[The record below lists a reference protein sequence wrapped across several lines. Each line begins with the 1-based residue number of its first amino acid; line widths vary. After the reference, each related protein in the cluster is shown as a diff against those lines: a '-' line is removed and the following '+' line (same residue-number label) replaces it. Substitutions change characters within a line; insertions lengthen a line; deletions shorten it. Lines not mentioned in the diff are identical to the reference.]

1 MFAWQTPLSTAWQ
14 DSLTASTRMHVVGID
29 RLVLTGATGF
39 IGGTVL
45 VTLMNAGLIER
56 LVCLV
61 RAENTAEALTRLRA
75 SAIRC
80 GLPHV
85 RAQRLTETNVIVGDL
100 GGDFTEADLARLT
113 EASHVI
119 NCAAMASF
127 SMNSQV
133 LNINVRDTLRF
144 ASHFADSQV
153 LRRFLHVS
161 TAMACGTQCSPVVSE
176 PAFDHNENANEDG
189 SRYGSTSERET
200 NHLVPYT
207 QSKRDVERLL
217 RLYYPSLPVVMVRPS
232 IVVGHTVLGT
242 LPSPSIFWVFRV
254 VHGARRFS
262 AKAMTRLDVIS
273 VDDCARA
280 LALLAVKPKLAFD
293 TYHVSAG
300 SEAPTIGQIIG
311 AMDEATGISGK
322 RYSICALRDFRRIAC
337 DVVGRQRSGA
347 ARLIEHALGIY
358 AGFAN
363 LDYRFDNRRLREEIG
378 FEPLPFIDYVSECV
392 RTSRGIGIVE
402 QMRWDFK

>member
-14 DSLTASTRMHVVGID
+14 DGLTASTRMHVVGID

-61 RAENTAEALTRLRA
+61 RAADAGQALTRLRA

-80 GLPHV
+80 GLPYV
-85 RAQRLTETNVIVGDL
+85 RAQRLTEANVIVGDL
-100 GGDFTEADLARLT
+100 GGDFTEADLVRLT

-133 LNINVRDTLRF
+133 LDINVRDTLRF
-144 ASHFADSQV
+144 ASHFAGSKV

-161 TAMACGTQCSPVVSE
+161 TAMACGTQCSPVVPEST
-176 PAFDHNENANEDG
+176 FDYAGIEN
-189 SRYGSTSERET
+189 ERET

-217 RLYYPSLPVVMVRPS
+217 RLYYPSLPLIVVRPS

-254 VHGARRFS
+254 VHAARRFS
-262 AKAMTRLDVIS
+262 AKAMTRLDVVS

-280 LALLAVKPKLAFD
+280 LALLAVKQKLAFD

-322 RYSICALRDFRRIAC
+322 RYSICAPRDFRRIAC
-337 DVVGRQRSGA
+337 EVVGRQDSGV
-347 ARLIEHALGIY
+347 ARVIEHALGLY

-363 LDYRFDNRRLREEIG
+363 LDYQFDNSRLRDEIG
-378 FEPLPFIDYVSECV
+378 FEPLPFVDYVSECV
-392 RTSRGIGIVE
+392 RTSRGVGIVE

>member
-1 MFAWQTPLSTAWQ
+1 MENAMFAWQTPLSTAWQ

-61 RAENTAEALTRLRA
+61 RAANAAEALVRLRA

-85 RAQRLTETNVIVGDL
+85 RAQRLTEANVIVGDL

-133 LNINVRDTLRF
+133 LDINVRDTLRF
-144 ASHFADSQV
+144 ASHFADSRV

-161 TAMACGTQCSPVVSE
+161 TAMACGTQCSPVVPES
-176 PAFDHNENANEDG
+176 AFGYNENENG
-189 SRYGSTSERET
+189 SET

-217 RLYYPSLPVVMVRPS
+217 RIYYPSLPVVVVRPS

-280 LALLAVKPKLAFD
+280 LALLAVKPTLAFD

-322 RYSICALRDFRRIAC
+322 RYSICAPRDFRRIAC
-337 DVVGRQRSGA
+337 DVVGRQHSGA

-363 LDYRFDNRRLREEIG
+363 LDYQFDNRRLRDEIG

>member
-14 DSLTASTRMHVVGID
+14 DSLTASTRMHVVGIN

-61 RAENTAEALTRLRA
+61 RAANAEQALTRLRA

-80 GLPHV
+80 GLPYV
-85 RAQRLTETNVIVGDL
+85 RAQRLTEANVIVGDL

-133 LNINVRDTLRF
+133 LDINVRDTLRF
-144 ASHFADSQV
+144 ASHFADSKV

-176 PAFDHNENANEDG
+176 STFGFGENE
-189 SRYGSTSERET
+189 SET

-217 RLYYPSLPVVMVRPS
+217 RLYYPSLPLVVVRPS

-254 VHGARRFS
+254 VHDARRFS
-262 AKAMTRLDVIS
+262 AKAMTRLDVVS

-322 RYSICALRDFRRIAC
+322 RYSICAPRDFRRIAC
-337 DVVGRQRSGA
+337 DVVGRQHSGA

-363 LDYRFDNRRLREEIG
+363 LDYQFDNRRLRDEIG

>member
-14 DSLTASTRMHVVGID
+14 DSLTSSTRMHVVGID

-61 RAENTAEALTRLRA
+61 RAANKAEALTRLRV

-85 RAQRLTETNVIVGDL
+85 RAQRLTEANVIVGDL

-127 SMNSQV
+127 STNPQV
-133 LNINVRDTLRF
+133 LEINVRDTLRF
-144 ASHFADSQV
+144 ASHFAGSKT

-161 TAMACGTQCSPVVSE
+161 TAMACGTQCSPVVPESTF
-176 PAFDHNENANEDG
+176 AYTGNE
-189 SRYGSTSERET
+189 SET

-207 QSKRDVERLL
+207 QSKRDIERLL
-217 RLYYPSLPVVMVRPS
+217 RVYYPSLPVVVVRPS

-242 LPSPSIFWVFRV
+242 LPSASIFWVFRV

-262 AKAMTRLDVIS
+262 AKAMTRLDVVS

-322 RYSICALRDFRRIAC
+322 RYSICAPRDFRRIAC
-337 DVVGRQRSGA
+337 EVVGRQDSGV
-347 ARLIEHALGIY
+347 ARLIEHALGLY

-363 LDYRFDNRRLREEIG
+363 LDYQFDNSRLREEIG
-378 FEPLPFIDYVSECV
+378 FEPLPFVDYVSECV
-392 RTSRGIGIVE
+392 RTSRGVGIVE

>member
-133 LNINVRDTLRF
+133 LDINVRDTLRF

-322 RYSICALRDFRRIAC
+322 RYSICAPRDFRRIAC

>member
-14 DSLTASTRMHVVGID
+14 DSLTSSTRMHVVGID

-61 RAENTAEALTRLRA
+61 RAANAAEALVRLRA

-85 RAQRLTETNVIVGDL
+85 RAQRLTEANVIAGDL

-119 NCAAMASF
+119 NCAAIASF

-133 LNINVRDTLRF
+133 LDINVRDTLRF
-144 ASHFADSQV
+144 ASHFADSRV
-153 LRRFLHVS
+153 LQRFLHVS
-161 TAMACGTQCSPVVSE
+161 TAMACGTQCSPVVPES
-176 PAFDHNENANEDG
+176 AFGYNENE
-189 SRYGSTSERET
+189 SENDSKT

-207 QSKRDVERLL
+207 HSKRDVERLL
-217 RLYYPSLPVVMVRPS
+217 RIYYPSLPVVVVRPS
-232 IVVGHTVLGT
+232 IVVGHTMLGT

-262 AKAMTRLDVIS
+262 AKAMTRLDVVS

-322 RYSICALRDFRRIAC
+322 RYSICAPRDFRRIAC
-337 DVVGRQRSGA
+337 DVVGRQHSGA
-347 ARLIEHALGIY
+347 ARLIEQALGIY

-363 LDYRFDNRRLREEIG
+363 LDYQFDNRRLREEIG

-402 QMRWDFK
+402 QMRWGFK

>member
-14 DSLTASTRMHVVGID
+14 DSLTSSTRMHVVGID

-61 RAENTAEALTRLRA
+61 RAANKAEALTRLRV

-85 RAQRLTETNVIVGDL
+85 RAQRLTEANVIVGDL
-100 GGDFTEADLARLT
+100 GGDFTETDLARLT

-127 SMNSQV
+127 STSPQV
-133 LNINVRDTLRF
+133 LEINVRDTLRF
-144 ASHFADSQV
+144 ASHFAGSKT

-161 TAMACGTQCSPVVSE
+161 TAMACGTQCSPVVPESTF
-176 PAFDHNENANEDG
+176 AHTGNE
-189 SRYGSTSERET
+189 SET

-207 QSKRDVERLL
+207 QSKRDIERLL
-217 RLYYPSLPVVMVRPS
+217 RVYYPSLPVVVVRPS

-242 LPSPSIFWVFRV
+242 LPSASIFWVFRV

-262 AKAMTRLDVIS
+262 AKAMTRLDVVS

-322 RYSICALRDFRRIAC
+322 RYSICAPRDFRRIARE
-337 DVVGRQRSGA
+337 VAGRQDSGV
-347 ARLIEHALGIY
+347 ARVIEHALGLY

-363 LDYRFDNRRLREEIG
+363 LDYQFDNSRLREEIG
-378 FEPLPFIDYVSECV
+378 FEPLPFVDYVSECV
-392 RTSRGIGIVE
+392 RTSRGVGIVE

>member
-14 DSLTASTRMHVVGID
+14 DSLTSSTRMHVVGID

-61 RAENTAEALTRLRA
+61 RAANKAEALTRLRV

-85 RAQRLTETNVIVGDL
+85 RAQRLTEANVIVGDL

-127 SMNSQV
+127 STNPQV
-133 LNINVRDTLRF
+133 LEINVRDTLRF
-144 ASHFADSQV
+144 ASHFADSKT

-161 TAMACGTQCSPVVSE
+161 TAMACGTQCSPVVAEST
-176 PAFDHNENANEDG
+176 FTRTGNE
-189 SRYGSTSERET
+189 SET

-217 RLYYPSLPVVMVRPS
+217 RIYYPSLPVVVVRPS

-242 LPSPSIFWVFRV
+242 LPSASIFWVFRV

-262 AKAMTRLDVIS
+262 AKAMTRLDVVS

-311 AMDEATGISGK
+311 AMDEATGVSGK
-322 RYSICALRDFRRIAC
+322 RYSICAPRDFRRIAC
-337 DVVGRQRSGA
+337 EVVGRQDSGV
-347 ARLIEHALGIY
+347 ARVIEHALGLY

-363 LDYRFDNRRLREEIG
+363 LDYQFDNSRLRDEIG
-378 FEPLPFIDYVSECV
+378 FEPLPFVDYVSECV
-392 RTSRGIGIVE
+392 RTSRGVGIVE

>member
-1 MFAWQTPLSTAWQ
+1 MFAWQTPLTTAWQ
-14 DSLTASTRMHVVGID
+14 DSLTSSTRMHVVGID

-61 RAENTAEALTRLRA
+61 RAANAAEALVRLRA
-75 SAIRC
+75 SAVRC
-80 GLPHV
+80 GLPHT
-85 RAQRLTETNVIVGDL
+85 RSQRLTEANVIVGDL
-100 GGDFTEADLARLT
+100 GDDFTEADLARLAG
-113 EASHVI
+113 ASHVI
-119 NCAAMASF
+119 NCAAMTSF
-127 SMNSQV
+127 STNPQV
-133 LNINVRDTLRF
+133 LAINVRDTLRF
-144 ASHFADSQV
+144 ASHFIDRQTFK
-153 LRRFLHVS
+153 RFLHVS
-161 TAMACGTQCSPVVSE
+161 TAMACGTQCSTVVRES
-176 PAFDHNENANEDG
+176 AFG
-189 SRYGSTSERET
+189 FSET

-207 QSKRDVERLL
+207 RSKRDVERLL
-217 RLYYPSLPVVMVRPS
+217 RLYYPTLPLVVVRPS

-242 LPSPSIFWVFRV
+242 LPSASIFWVFRV

-262 AKAMTRLDVIS
+262 AKAMTRLDVVS

-280 LALLAVKPKLAFD
+280 LALLAVKPTLAFD

-322 RYSICALRDFRRIAC
+322 RYSICAPRDFRNIAR
-337 DVVGRQRSGA
+337 DVVGRRSSGA
-347 ARLIEHALGIY
+347 ARLIEHALGLY

-363 LDYRFDNRRLREEIG
+363 LDYQFDNHRLREEIG

>member
-61 RAENTAEALTRLRA
+61 RAADAGQALTRLRA

-80 GLPHV
+80 GLPYV
-85 RAQRLTETNVIVGDL
+85 RAQRLTEANVIVGDL
-100 GGDFTEADLARLT
+100 GGDFTQADLARLS

-133 LNINVRDTLRF
+133 LDINVRDTLRF
-144 ASHFADSQV
+144 ASHFAGSKV

-161 TAMACGTQCSPVVSE
+161 TAMACGTQCSPVVPES
-176 PAFDHNENANEDG
+176 AFG
-189 SRYGSTSERET
+189 YGETERET

-217 RLYYPSLPVVMVRPS
+217 RLYYPSLPLIVVRPS

-254 VHGARRFS
+254 VHAARRFS
-262 AKAMTRLDVIS
+262 AKAMTRLDVVS

-311 AMDEATGISGK
+311 AMDEAAGISGK
-322 RYSICALRDFRRIAC
+322 RYSICARRDFRRIAC
-337 DVVGRQRSGA
+337 DVVGRQHPGA

-363 LDYRFDNRRLREEIG
+363 LDYQFDNRRLRDEIG
-378 FEPLPFIDYVSECV
+378 FEPLPFIDYVGECV

>member
-14 DSLTASTRMHVVGID
+14 DSLTSSTRMHVVGID

-61 RAENTAEALTRLRA
+61 RAANKAEALTRLRV

-85 RAQRLTETNVIVGDL
+85 RAQRLTEANVIVGDL
-100 GGDFTEADLARLT
+100 RGDFTEADLARLT

-127 SMNSQV
+127 STNPQV
-133 LNINVRDTLRF
+133 LEINVRDTLRF
-144 ASHFADSQV
+144 ASHFAGSKT

-161 TAMACGTQCSPVVSE
+161 TAMACGTQCSPVVPESTF
-176 PAFDHNENANEDG
+176 AYTGNE
-189 SRYGSTSERET
+189 SET

-207 QSKRDVERLL
+207 QSKRDIERLL
-217 RLYYPSLPVVMVRPS
+217 RVYYPSLPVVVVRPS

-242 LPSPSIFWVFRV
+242 LPSASIFWVFRV

-262 AKAMTRLDVIS
+262 AKAMTRLDVVS

-322 RYSICALRDFRRIAC
+322 RYSICAPRDFRRIAC
-337 DVVGRQRSGA
+337 EVVGRQDSGV
-347 ARLIEHALGIY
+347 ARVIEHALGLY

-363 LDYRFDNRRLREEIG
+363 LDYQFDNSRLREEIG
-378 FEPLPFIDYVSECV
+378 FEPLPFVDYVSECV
-392 RTSRGIGIVE
+392 RTSRGVGIVE

>member
-61 RAENTAEALTRLRA
+61 RAANAQQALTRLRA

-80 GLPHV
+80 GLPYV
-85 RAQRLTETNVIVGDL
+85 RAQRLTEANVIVGEL

-113 EASHVI
+113 QASHVI

-133 LNINVRDTLRF
+133 LDINVRDTLRF
-144 ASHFADSQV
+144 ASHFADSKV

-161 TAMACGTQCSPVVSE
+161 TAMACGTQCSPVVPES
-176 PAFDHNENANEDG
+176 AFGFGENESGNEDG
-189 SRYGSTSERET
+189 NESGDGSKT

-217 RLYYPSLPVVMVRPS
+217 RLYYPSLPLVVVRPS

-254 VHGARRFS
+254 VHAARRFS
-262 AKAMTRLDVIS
+262 AKAMTRLDVVS

-322 RYSICALRDFRRIAC
+322 RYSICAPRDFRRIAC
-337 DVVGRQRSGA
+337 DVVGRQHRAA

-363 LDYRFDNRRLREEIG
+363 LDYQFDNRRLRDEIG
-378 FEPLPFIDYVSECV
+378 FEPLPFIDYVGECV
-392 RTSRGIGIVE
+392 RTSRGVGIVE

>member
-14 DSLTASTRMHVVGID
+14 DSLTSSTRMHVVGID

-61 RAENTAEALTRLRA
+61 RAANAAEALVRLRV

-85 RAQRLTETNVIVGDL
+85 RAQRLTEANVMVGDL

-119 NCAAMASF
+119 NCAAIASF

-133 LNINVRDTLRF
+133 LDINVRDTLRF
-144 ASHFADSQV
+144 ASHFAGSRV

-161 TAMACGTQCSPVVSE
+161 TAMACGTQCSPVVPES
-176 PAFDHNENANEDG
+176 AFGYNENEG
-189 SRYGSTSERET
+189 EGEGET

-217 RLYYPSLPVVMVRPS
+217 RIYYPSLPVVVVRPS

-262 AKAMTRLDVIS
+262 AKAMTRLDVVS

-322 RYSICALRDFRRIAC
+322 RYSICAPRDFRRIAC
-337 DVVGRQRSGA
+337 DVVGRHNSGA

-363 LDYRFDNRRLREEIG
+363 LDYQFDNRRLREEIG

-402 QMRWDFK
+402 QMRCDFK

>member
-56 LVCLV
+56 IACLV
-61 RAENTAEALTRLRA
+61 RAANTAEALTRLRA

-85 RAQRLTETNVIVGDL
+85 RAQRLTEANVIVGDL

-133 LNINVRDTLRF
+133 LDINVRDTLRF
-144 ASHFADSQV
+144 ASHFSGSQV

-176 PAFDHNENANEDG
+176 STFDHHENANEDE
-189 SRYGSTSERET
+189 SRDGSTSERET

-217 RLYYPSLPVVMVRPS
+217 RLYYPSLPVVVVRPS

-322 RYSICALRDFRRIAC
+322 RYSICAPRDFRRIAS

-347 ARLIEHALGIY
+347 ARLIEHALGLY

>member
-14 DSLTASTRMHVVGID
+14 DSLTSSTRMHVVGID

-61 RAENTAEALTRLRA
+61 RAPNAAEALVRLRV

-85 RAQRLTETNVIVGDL
+85 RAQRLTEANVMVGDL

-133 LNINVRDTLRF
+133 LDINVRDTLRF
-144 ASHFADSQV
+144 ASHFAGSRV

-161 TAMACGTQCSPVVSE
+161 TAMACGTQCSPVVPES
-176 PAFDHNENANEDG
+176 AFGYNENEG
-189 SRYGSTSERET
+189 EGEGET

-217 RLYYPSLPVVMVRPS
+217 RIYYPSLPVVVVRPS

-262 AKAMTRLDVIS
+262 AKAMTRLDVVS

-322 RYSICALRDFRRIAC
+322 RYSICAPRDFRRIAC
-337 DVVGRQRSGA
+337 DVVGRQNSGA

-363 LDYRFDNRRLREEIG
+363 LDYQFDNRRLREEIG